1 MRFLTEHV
9 VLMIVTV
16 FLTIS
21 CSKLDFEENKAAT
34 NLAVVTDGKD
44 ATGSQQQSVSSE
56 ESNQLNEPDLKEPE
70 GKPQGTKID
79 KFERIYQ
86 NDYSF
91 VGFGKDGKVKGWG
104 YKDRGA
110 DVSSI
115 EGKLKLEDIREVY
128 ANKFAYAAVKND
140 GSVVTWGDS
149 QFGGD
154 SSEVQEQLVNVDRIY
169 PTEEGFIAVLDD
181 QSIVIWGSGVL
192 QSGKTPATLT
202 YLKNNA
208 DRPSGKVKEIYNIP
222 RSSLLLL
229 EDGNVMLLGAS
240 LAVGFNS
247 TLQEYFKS
255 HKDKIVEILPVKLGA
270 FVALFTD
277 GTVRAFGAEAYGG
290 SIEYPEKEGTTKT
303 DLLNSKF
310 VTHIYTNGKAVAALQ
325 EDGSVVVW
333 GYGSYGGQ
341 NNAYEFSDL
350 AKYEGN
356 IQPAPLRGISSV
368 FTDNANGFLG
378 FKAGRGPLMAWGHAS
393 FGGMYSVTRDKD
405 TKEVT
410 KVSHTTIY
418 GGKSE
423 TSHPNHKE
431 CDFTEAG
438 KSRCFA
444 KDYFGKGEV
453 ITQVE
458 AASEYGVTGAYSVLV
473 KDGSDGKVNYVVSWG
488 DANAGGYQAQRT
500 CVYDEDTQKYSCI
513 QKAYIINYLV
523 DRNVE
528 KIYHTNR
535 AFAAKFSDGSLI
547 TWGNSMFGG
556 VVEKDR
562 SNPASW
568 YTSFDSDGN
577 IVGLTNIDEVVTN
590 KYAFVA
596 KRSDGALVSWGHP
609 KYGGDSWEVRDLID
623 GSVEIKVENIYKN
636 ELGFLVK
643 REDGVVVYWGS
654 DLPR

>member
-1 MRFLTEHV
+1 MKFLTQHI
-9 VLMIVTV
+9 VLVALV
-16 FLTIS
+16 LFLTIS
-21 CSKLDFEENKAAT
+21 CSKLDFEENNGAT
-34 NLAVVTDGKD
+34 NLVVVNDGKD
-44 ATGSQQQSVSSE
+44 ATGSQQQTLSSDD
-56 ESNQLNEPDLKEPE
+56 SNQLNQFDPNKPE
-70 GKPQGTKID
+70 DKPQVTKID

-91 VGFGKDGKVKGWG
+91 VGFGNDGKVKGWG
-104 YKDRGA
+104 YKGRGA

-115 EGKLKLEDIREVY
+115 EGKLKLDDIRNVY
-128 ANKFAYAAVKND
+128 SNKYAYAVVKND
-140 GSVVTWGDS
+140 GSVVTWGDKMY
-149 QFGGD
+149 GGD

-169 PTEEGFIAVLDD
+169 PTEEGFIAVLED
-181 QSIVIWGSGVL
+181 QSIVIWGSSVL

-208 DRPSGKVKEIYNIP
+208 DGPSGKVKEVYNIP
-222 RSSLLLL
+222 RTSLLLL

-247 TLQEYFKS
+247 DLQNYFKS

-277 GTVRAFGAEAYGG
+277 GTVKAFGAEAYGG
-290 SIEYPEKEGTTKT
+290 NIEYPEKEGTTKT

-325 EDGSVVVW
+325 EDGSVIVW

-356 IQPAPLRGISSV
+356 IQPAPLKGISSI
-368 FTDNANGFLG
+368 FTNNANGFLG

-393 FGGMYSVTRDKD
+393 FGGMYSVARDKN

-410 KVSHTTIY
+410 KVSHTTIF

-423 TSHPNHKE
+423 TAHPNHKE

-438 KSRCFA
+438 KTRCFA

-453 ITQVE
+453 ITQIE
-458 AASEYGVTGAYSVLV
+458 AASEYGVTGAYSALV
-473 KDGSDGKVNYVVSWG
+473 KDGPDGKVNYVVSWG

-500 CVYDEDTQKYSCI
+500 CAYDVDTQKYSCV
-513 QKAYIINYLV
+513 QRAYIINYLAS
-523 DRNVE
+523 RNVE

-547 TWGNSMFGG
+547 SWGNSMFGG
-556 VVEKDR
+556 VIERDR
-562 SNPASW
+562 NNPTSW
-568 YTSFDSDGN
+568 YVSFDPDGN
-577 IVGLTNIDEVVTN
+577 IIGLSDVDEIVTN

-596 KRSDGALVSWGHP
+596 KRSDGALVTWGHP
-609 KYGGDSWEVRDLID
+609 RYGGDSGDVRDLID
-623 GSVEIKVENIYKN
+623 GSVGISMNNIYGN

-643 REDGVVVYWGS
+643 RDDGVVAYWGS
-654 DLPR
+654 DRPH